1 MKISEIAAVIEK
13 IAPLALAQDWDN
25 VGLLTGDPDKEIGS
39 SHYHRCNE
47 GCCSGFVFLRLYIMN
62 I

>member
-25 VGLLTGDPDKEIGS
+25 VGLLIGDSGKEID
-39 SHYHRCNE
+39 RILITID
-47 GCCSGFVFLRLYIMN
+47 VT
-62 I
+62 